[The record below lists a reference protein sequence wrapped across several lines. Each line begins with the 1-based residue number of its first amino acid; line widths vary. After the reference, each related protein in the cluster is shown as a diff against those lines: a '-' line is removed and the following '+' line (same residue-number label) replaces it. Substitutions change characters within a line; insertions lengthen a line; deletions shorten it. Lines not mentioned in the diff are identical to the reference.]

1 MLIQM
6 LENEWK
12 EGVRS
17 AKLTVPKRLHG
28 DEKAVLP
35 NLKLD
40 KFEPR

>member
-1 MLIQM
+1 M
-6 LENEWK
+6 NEK
-12 EGVRS
+12 EGARS
-17 AKLTVPKRLHG
+17 AKLTVPKGLDG